1 MMCNW
6 IIEKKELSGSGK
18 SREGWFKLGQANVYY
33 DHPFHAP
40 MDHALIID
48 FVEDPDRVSNRVAVE
63 LSAESALGLIES
75 IKAALA
81 SGDEAH
87 IEVAT
92 A

>member
-1 MMCNW
+1 MCTM
-6 IIEKKELSGSGK
+6 IVEKAEMAGSGK
-18 SREGWFKLGQANVYY
+18 GPQGWFPLRQANVSY